1 MMCNESKVTWEYYK
15 QVEKELDEMYIKYAT
30 ATTASVRMLCACA
43 IEEYRKTLS
52 LIIKKKIHKNSNT
65 KFNYGK
71 INYWQTLLPK
81 GQFIC
86 RAT

>member
-1 MMCNESKVTWEYYK
+1 MCNENKVTWEDYK

-52 LIIKKKIHKNSNT
+52 LMKASLNQKEDIQIFKYEI
-65 KFNYGK
+65 
-71 INYWQTLLPK
+71 
-81 GQFIC
+81 
-86 RAT
+86 

>member
-1 MMCNESKVTWEYYK
+1 MNDNENKVTWEDYK

-52 LIIKKKIHKNSNT
+52 LMKSSLNKQKEEKVKNNNPIRR
-65 KFNYGK
+65 F
-71 INYWQTLLPK
+71 
-81 GQFIC
+81 FF
-86 RAT
+86 

>member
-1 MMCNESKVTWEYYK
+1 MMCNDNENIVTWEDYK

-52 LIIKKKIHKNSNT
+52 LMKASLNQKEDIQIFKYEI
-65 KFNYGK
+65 
-71 INYWQTLLPK
+71 
-81 GQFIC
+81 
-86 RAT
+86 

>member
-1 MMCNESKVTWEYYK
+1 MMCNENKVTWEDYK

-52 LIIKKKIHKNSNT
+52 LMKASLNQKEDIQIFKYEI
-65 KFNYGK
+65 
-71 INYWQTLLPK
+71 
-81 GQFIC
+81 
-86 RAT
+86 

>member
-1 MMCNESKVTWEYYK
+1 MMYSDNENKVTWEEYK

-52 LIIKKKIHKNSNT
+52 LMKASLNQKEDTQNFKYAI
-65 KFNYGK
+65 
-71 INYWQTLLPK
+71 
-81 GQFIC
+81 
-86 RAT
+86 

>member
-1 MMCNESKVTWEYYK
+1 MCNENKVTWEDYK

-52 LIIKKKIHKNSNT
+52 LMKTSLNQKEDTQNFKYAI
-65 KFNYGK
+65 
-71 INYWQTLLPK
+71 
-81 GQFIC
+81 
-86 RAT
+86 